1 MSLCCAKT
9 WNLSLCKHPFRGN
22 KTLCVG
28 AQTQHLAHRD
38 FMPCFYSNSNAVL
51 AIRSLSISLRRSVCL
66 PGWVDDGWIMPPKWG
81 GTSSNACPS
90 QPRSSC
96 ALPRALTPRLLLSR
110 DHLVE
115 LDILDVFMIRERL
128 DRALGELD
136 AACPVL
142 SASRSLPS
150 RLLCVVVTG
159 CG

>member
-1 MSLCCAKT
+1 MDHATEMGGDIFQC
-9 WNLSLCKHPFRGN
+9 
-22 KTLCVG
+22 
-28 AQTQHLAHRD
+28 
-38 FMPCFYSNSNAVL
+38 MPLTTPQFL
-51 AIRSLSISLRRSVCL
+51 
-66 PGWVDDGWIMPPKWG
+66 
-81 GTSSNACPS
+81 CPS
-90 QPRSSC
+90 PRTHPSS
-96 ALPRALTPRLLLSR
+96 RLLLSR